1 MITGKEGGRLVCV
14 RFSFM
19 GSLTIAKSCATVWAK
34 LKGDVMS
41 IFWYRR
47 IMAFI
52 ALVLVTIGMIEV
64 ISFLGNSLREEFKC
78 KEAVQVVVES
88 GDTTSGIASE
98 QVQSGNCSGYQ
109 PLTDYLVVHNG
120 TSLRIGQI
128 IQIPLHR

>member
-1 MITGKEGGRLVCV
+1 MN
-14 RFSFM
+14 
-19 GSLTIAKSCATVWAK
+19 
-34 LKGDVMS
+34 

-52 ALVLVTIGMIEV
+52 VLVLAIIGMANV
-64 ISFLGNSLREEFKC
+64 ISFLGNSLQEEFHC
-78 KEAVQVVVES
+78 KQAIQVVVES

>member
-1 MITGKEGGRLVCV
+1 
-14 RFSFM
+14 M
-19 GSLTIAKSCATVWAK
+19 GSLTTTKSCITVWAK

-52 ALVLVTIGMIEV
+52 VLVLAIIGIANV
-64 ISFLGNSLREEFKC
+64 ISFLGNSLQEEFHC
-78 KEAVQVVVES
+78 KQAIQVVVES

>member
-1 MITGKEGGRLVCV
+1 
-14 RFSFM
+14 
-19 GSLTIAKSCATVWAK
+19 
-34 LKGDVMS
+34 
-41 IFWYRR
+41 
-47 IMAFI
+47 MAFI
-52 ALVLVTIGMIEV
+52 VLVLAIIGMANV
-64 ISFLGNSLREEFKC
+64 ISFLGNSLQEEFHC
-78 KEAVQVVVES
+78 KQAIQVVVES

>member
-1 MITGKEGGRLVCV
+1 
-14 RFSFM
+14 M
-19 GSLTIAKSCATVWAK
+19 GSLIATKSCATVWAK

-47 IMAFI
+47 IMA
-52 ALVLVTIGMIEV
+52 LVVIILATIGMVNI
-64 ISFLGNSLREEFKC
+64 ISFLGDSLQEEFHC
-78 KEAVQVVVES
+78 KQAIQVVVES

-120 TSLRIGQI
+120 TSLRPGQT
-128 IQIPLHR
+128 IQIPISK

>member
-1 MITGKEGGRLVCV
+1 
-14 RFSFM
+14 
-19 GSLTIAKSCATVWAK
+19 
-34 LKGDVMS
+34 MS

-47 IMAFI
+47 ILAFI
-52 ALVLVTIGMIEV
+52 AFILTTIGMIEV

-88 GDTTSGIASE
+88 GDTTSGVASK
-98 QVQSGNCSGYQ
+98 QVKSGNCSGYQ

>member
-1 MITGKEGGRLVCV
+1 
-14 RFSFM
+14 M
-19 GSLTIAKSCATVWAK
+19 GSLTTTKSCITVWAK

-47 IMAFI
+47 IMALVV
-52 ALVLVTIGMIEV
+52 LVLATIGMINV
-64 ISFLGNSLREEFKC
+64 ISFLGNSLREEFHC
-78 KEAVQVVVES
+78 QQAIQVVVES
-88 GDTTSGIASE
+88 GDTITGIASE